1 MLVPV
6 RVSNRDLRP
15 HKAALQPLLDART
28 VLTNSPWDFVALWLK
43 REGKDNALLYWN
55 QARAFAD
62 GARGMPIQSAPL
74 LHYYSFM
81 NAAKA
86 LLSAKGITFDEYH
99 GVKAHNIRGAS
110 PRITLSNEGVR
121 LLGQGVAPSLSAYLG
136 EPEPSRTHSL
146 EELLLNI
153 PCIHRTFCLTYR
165 SQADL
170 FIPLA
175 DCKYVYDTD
184 TSQAHVAATLSK
196 DFAESRFIRRLPAT
210 MQHSGGL
217 GVRSVLSVPLT
228 RHVVRDPDD
237 VAQLLILHRTVRQ
250 DLHYINGAQTLWYAK
265 SNLTGR
271 LQRFPLTV
279 ALMAMHRLSEIC
291 RYRPVQLAAF
301 LAGQKNWLLSEFIQM
316 APQQFLDEIAAELTG
331 YQFMIPN
338 VRPAS

>member
-6 RVSNRDLRP
+6 RVSNRDLKP
-15 HKAALQPLLDART
+15 HKAALQPVVDART

-43 REGKDNALLYWN
+43 REEKDDALLYWN
-55 QARAFAD
+55 QARSFAD
-62 GARGMPIQSAPL
+62 AGRGMPIQSAPL

-86 LLSAKGITFDEYH
+86 LLSAKGIAFDEYH

-110 PRITLSNEGVR
+110 LRITLSNEGVR
-121 LLGQGVAPSLSAYLG
+121 LLAQGVAPSLSAYLQ

-165 SQADL
+165 SQPDL
-170 FIPLA
+170 FIPLT
-175 DCKYVYDTD
+175 DCRYLYDTD
-184 TSQAHVAATLSK
+184 TGMAHVAATLSK
-196 DFAESRFIRRLPAT
+196 DFGERRFIRRLPASL
-210 MQHSGGL
+210 QHVNGL
-217 GVRSVLSVPLT
+217 ATRSVLSVPLSGQ
-228 RHVVRDPDD
+228 VVTDPAD
-237 VAQLLILHRTVRQ
+237 VDQLMVLHRAIRQ

-265 SNLTGR
+265 SNLSGR
-271 LQRFPLTV
+271 LQRFPLTL

-301 LAGQKNWLLSEFIQM
+301 LSGQKNWLLSEFIQM
-316 APQQFLDEIAAELTG
+316 APQQFLDEVAAELTG